1 MDGYFVS
8 ENYGFRKGYL
18 DHTTTK
24 YINVVLDVVADAK
37 GYDRDNPNTTLYFK
51 DDWTFHVSLEDFQNF
66 KLDEERN
73 KILTA
78 ERSKESKK
86 VERDRSLRESIAK
99 MEAELAEMRG
109 QLGDNS

>member
-1 MDGYFVS
+1 
-8 ENYGFRKGYL
+8 
-18 DHTTTK
+18 
-24 YINVVLDVVADAK
+24 
-37 GYDRDNPNTTLYFK
+37 
-51 DDWTFHVSLEDFQNF
+51 VSLEDFQNF

-78 ERSKESKK
+78 DRSKESEK

-109 QLGDNS
+109 QLDGNS